1 MNPATIIEPHQIRDR
16 TELTLGQPACPSCG
30 GNPCRTPTFCRACR
44 DADARKARGEKPHYI
59 DAQLWGE
66 PARDFPALLDRS
78 VSLERAWAQLTR
90 HRNADAPRATVE
102 ARLYDLRPHGLSPLK
117 NPHIRPRAL
126 KHANRRQRLG
136 DLADMQ
142 LRSVLAG
149 LIPLRARY
157 VAVTDELL
165 IVLDRIRQR

>member
-16 TELTLGQPACPSCG
+16 TERTIGQPACPSCG

-44 DADARKARGEKPHYI
+44 DADARKARGEKSHYI

-90 HRNADAPRATVE
+90 HRSVDAPRATVE
-102 ARLYDLRPHGLSPLK
+102 ALLYELRTHGLIALK
-117 NPHIRPRAL
+117 NP
-126 KHANRRQRLG
+126 NCRQRLA
-136 DLADMQ
+136 DLSDMQ
-142 LRSVLAG
+142 LRSVLAA

-165 IVLDRIRQR
+165 IALDRIRQR